1 MVANLLS
8 DFSASPQESRL
19 YIILTLPRSYG
30 GFGLKDL
37 KFNCR
42 IKLSKEAQT
51 ICGRTH
57 IKPDLCNLKNKVA
70 IEYDSDTFHSE
81 ISQNRTDKK
90 RLDALNYDG

>member
-30 GFGLKDL
+30 GFGVKNL

-42 IKLSKEAQT
+42 IGLSKEAQT
-51 ICGRTH
+51 ICGKKH
-57 IKPDLCNLKNKVA
+57 IKPDLCNPKTKIA
-70 IEYDSDTFHSE
+70 IEYDSDAYHSE

-90 RLDALNYDG
+90 RLDALMYDG